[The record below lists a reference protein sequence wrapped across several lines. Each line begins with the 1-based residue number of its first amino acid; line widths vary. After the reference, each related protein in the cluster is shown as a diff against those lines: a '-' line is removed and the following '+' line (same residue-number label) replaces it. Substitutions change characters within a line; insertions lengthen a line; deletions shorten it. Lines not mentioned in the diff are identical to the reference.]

1 MVSSKKYNNYTYGNL
16 AYEMP
21 AEKKENKKI
30 SSSKKTRPS
39 VKLKLRA
46 ITYVLAIFSL
56 SFLVLLR
63 FSYIYK
69 INSDIRAVKQELKV
83 AENNNE
89 NVRVEIAKLNNI
101 KSIEDAALKAG
112 MIIPDKANIRYVNA
126 KPLTAVQQEPE
137 LHTVSLMQRLFGII
151 F

>member
-21 AEKKENKKI
+21 EEKKEKQKI
-30 SSSKKTRPS
+30 SSPKKTRPS
-39 VKLKLRA
+39 AKLKLRA

-112 MIIPDKANIRYVNA
+112 MIVPDKANIRYVKT

-137 LHTVSLMQRLFGII
+137 PHTDSLMQRLFGII